1 VSVPFGV
8 GYAVPGYPLDVE
20 RERVG
25 MSEVDEQRGDSE
37 IGKCHVCGSE
47 FSSQEELS
55 KHLMDVHGEDLL
67 PDEA

>member
-1 VSVPFGV
+1 
-8 GYAVPGYPLDVE
+8 
-20 RERVG
+20 

-47 FSSQEELS
+47 FLSQEELS

-67 PDEA
+67 PEAQDEA